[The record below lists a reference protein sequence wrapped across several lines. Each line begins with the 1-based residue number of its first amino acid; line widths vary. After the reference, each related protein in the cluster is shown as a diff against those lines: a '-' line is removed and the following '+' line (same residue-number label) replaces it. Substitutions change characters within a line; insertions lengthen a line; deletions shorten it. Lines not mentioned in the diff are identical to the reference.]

1 MITIRATPGTK
12 LLDRLT
18 SEEARALR
26 RLGDVVRVAPGTAIQ
41 PQGACSRWFYCVL
54 EGTVAVSDG
63 GPPEIGRPGTCFP
76 EEALRGDIVPT
87 AASVVAV
94 TEVQVLVMGLR
105 EFHGALDTIPGFAAA
120 LAEVVR

>member
-18 SEEARALR
+18 GHEGRALR
-26 RLGDVVRVAPGTAIQ
+26 RLGDVVRVAPGTTIL
-41 PQGACSRWFYCVL
+41 PHGACSRWFHCVL

-63 GPPEIGRPGTCFP
+63 GPPEVGGPGTCFP

-120 LAEVVR
+120 VEEVTP